1 MDGWKTIL
9 SFWVSAYFQKLLLL
23 VSGSGII
30 ARKFIHPVC
39 SGHLRSIGSMNGL
52 PTFTI
57 QINHSCVYIYLL
69 YMYMYIYISIYIY
82 IPYMDPMG
90 YISNHPSGLSSGQSM
105 WPGTR
110 LRHHCQLLTS
120 LNAVIKSSPQWPAK
134 VTDGFRRMALVFF
147 WGYPPWN

>member
-30 ARKFIHPVC
+30 APKFIHPVC

-57 QINHSCVYIYLL
+57 QINHSCVYIYTIHV
-69 YMYMYIYISIYIY
+69 YIYIHTIHGSYGI
-82 IPYMDPMG
+82 
-90 YISNHPSGLSSGQSM
+90 HL
-105 WPGTR
+105 
-110 LRHHCQLLTS
+110 
-120 LNAVIKSSPQWPAK
+120 KSSFRLFIRSIH
-134 VTDGFRRMALVFF
+134 VTRDPFASPLSAFDLAECGDKKFSAVTCKGHWRFQKDGFGIFF
-147 WGYPPWN
+147 WGCPPWN